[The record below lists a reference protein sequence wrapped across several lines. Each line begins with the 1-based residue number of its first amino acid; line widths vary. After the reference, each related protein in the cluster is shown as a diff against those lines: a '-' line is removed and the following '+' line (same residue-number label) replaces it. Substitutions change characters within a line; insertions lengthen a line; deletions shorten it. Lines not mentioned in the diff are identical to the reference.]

1 MTRRTDDTG
10 KLVLRMAI
18 GGLMFLHGLAKVRDN
33 SFVEGAVLDAGL
45 PAWMAYGVFIGEV
58 VAPVLLIIGLF
69 TRVAA
74 GLVAIDMLFA
84 LALVHTGDFGSL
96 TPTGAWAVELPL
108 LFLMGAV
115 TVALVGPGRY
125 AVAWNPTRDLVW
137 AEPSAA
143 RERHVHSREPITHR
157 L

>member
-1 MTRRTDDTG
+1 M
-10 KLVLRMAI
+10 
-18 GGLMFLHGLAKVRDN
+18 HGLAKVRDN
-33 SFVEGAVLDAGL
+33 SFVQSEVLDAGL
-45 PAWMAYGVFIGEV
+45 PAWMAYGVYIGEV

-84 LALVHTGDFGSL
+84 MGLVHFPGDLTSV
-96 TPTGAWAVELPL
+96 TPTGAWGVELPMMFML
-108 LFLMGAV
+108 GAIAI
-115 TVALVGPGRY
+115 ALIGPGRF

-137 AEPSAA
+137 AEPSARVREGHA
-143 RERHVHSREPITHR
+143 RSHEPVTHR